1 MNRAERSIRM
11 HYDDKIDNDGGGTN
25 NTGYRSA
32 GAGKPDG
39 EQLRHGV
46 YNNEPAGDE
55 SHSSEHRS
63 PNPANYQSYTDPR
76 RTAPDRYHAEYRWSR
91 SVDGQTPGS
100 MHAMNYQPYQT
111 SDNNDKKD
119 RHNKAGVRA
128 VIIISAILVV
138 LAVAAV
144 SILGTLAYTQL
155 KKAAPEPAAETG
167 QEEPVEPTDEEPVTK
182 PADEQP
188 EATSPDESL
197 ETEPERDDLVL
208 ETAAPDQPPTTGQL
222 QDAAEKVIPSVVL
235 IREYRRPSM
244 DSRTDIDQSSGNA
257 IPNSQRINP
266 ISTRQRQ
273 DMIVGEGSGVILSAD
288 GYIVTNAH
296 VVEGGDSY
304 EVVLYDGV
312 SFEADLMGADS
323 VTDLAVLKIDPG
335 EVELKPA
342 TFVGTSGL
350 RVADQVIAV
359 GNPTGSI
366 LSSSVSVGYISALNR
381 MVMAEDGSNM
391 NYIQT
396 DAAINKGNSG
406 GALANLNGD
415 VIGINSL
422 KVAGDTYEGLGFA
435 IPWDTAEP
443 VVRDLVKYGKVQN
456 RPALGVRGRYIDPQF
471 AFYYQL
477 ASGGFLVD
485 EVVNRDLIKA
495 GLRQGHIITAIDDLE
510 LVSSST
516 LSNYLAQKKPGDEVV
531 LHVVDNR
538 TRRTFEVT
546 VTLISS
552 QSLG

>member
-1 MNRAERSIRM
+1 M

-25 NTGYRSA
+25 NAGHRSA
-32 GAGKPDG
+32 GAGKPGG
-39 EQLRHGV
+39 EQFRNAV
-46 YNNEPAGDE
+46 YNNEPTGAE
-55 SHSSEHRS
+55 AHSSEHKS
-63 PNPANYQSYTDPR
+63 TNLANYQSYTDPR

-91 SVDGQTPGS
+91 SVDGQTPGGIHS
-100 MHAMNYQPYQT
+100 MNYQQYQT

-155 KKAAPEPAAETG
+155 KKAAPEPTVETG

-182 PADEQP
+182 PADEQA
-188 EATSPDESL
+188 EATSPDESQ

-208 ETAAPDQPPTTGQL
+208 ETAAPEQPSTSGQL

-244 DSRTDIDQSSGNA
+244 DNRTDTDQGSGSA
-257 IPNSQRINP
+257 IPNSQQISP
-266 ISTRQRQ
+266 ITTRQRQ

-335 EVELKPA
+335 DVELKPA

-381 MVMAEDGSNM
+381 KVMAEDGSNM

-396 DAAINKGNSG
+396 DAAINRGNSG
-406 GALANLNGD
+406 GALANLNGE

-456 RPALGVRGRYIDPQF
+456 RPALGVRGRYIDHQF

-531 LHVVDNR
+531 LQVVDNR